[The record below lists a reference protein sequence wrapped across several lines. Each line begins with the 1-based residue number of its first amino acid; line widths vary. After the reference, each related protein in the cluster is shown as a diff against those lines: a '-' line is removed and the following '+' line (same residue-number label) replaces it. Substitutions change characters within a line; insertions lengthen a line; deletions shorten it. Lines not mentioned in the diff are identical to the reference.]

1 MSAWPVS
8 FSARTAPLPK
18 PAAFSCLPSISHIF
32 ISGDERSPLMA
43 GFVREIR
50 FGFAAS
56 WLTNDSSS
64 LFEVYHDDG
73 EELPVRW
80 GGSGEGERFWGLK

>member
-43 GFVREIR
+43 GFVREVRI
-50 FGFAAS
+50 GFVIVHFCAKDAGPAVDS
-56 WLTNDSSS
+56 FCADTN
-64 LFEVYHDDG
+64 
-73 EELPVRW
+73 
-80 GGSGEGERFWGLK
+80 GLISVAWKHE